1 MYDSIYN
8 WIAQNG
14 LEGTVAVYLSWA
26 ALAVGVIILATLASF
41 VTKHIFLAAM
51 SLIIKRTKTTWD
63 DALLKRH
70 VLHRAAH
77 IAPALVFYHLA
88 PQFPAVEEL
97 IHRLAVVYMLV
108 VGATVAS
115 AFLNAL
121 LDVYNSLELSRNRPI
136 KGFVQLA
143 RIILFVFVTVLVV
156 AVLFKQSPLGLLG
169 GLGALTAVIVLVFR
183 DTILGLVASFQITS
197 NNIVRVGDWIEFAK
211 YGADGDVID
220 ISLLQVRVQN
230 WDKTISTIP
239 TYALISDSFKNWR
252 GMTESGGRR
261 IKRAINIDMN
271 SVRFCDEEMIG
282 RFAKIKFISG
292 YIRKKKE
299 ELELYNT
306 ELKVDNSVLAN
317 GRRMTNLGTFRAYV
331 SAYLKNHPMIRQD
344 MTFLVRHLTPGE
356 HGLPLEIYVFSK
368 DQEWA
373 NYESIQADIF
383 DHIIAVV
390 PLFDLRIFQDP
401 SGHDMRTMAATLA
414 PPTHSQP
421 AGSGPAQV

>member
-1 MYDSIYN
+1 VYDSIYN
-8 WIAQNG
+8 WIVENG
-14 LEGTVAVYLSWA
+14 LEGTAAVYLGWVS
-26 ALAVGVIILATLASF
+26 LAVGVVILAVLANF
-41 VTKHIFLAAM
+41 VARYIFLAAM
-51 SLIIKRTKTTWD
+51 SLIIRHTRTKWD
-63 DALLKRH
+63 DALLERH
-70 VLHRAAH
+70 VLHRASH
-77 IAPALVFYHLA
+77 IAPALVFYYLA

-97 IHRLAVVYMLV
+97 IHRLALVYMLA
-108 VGATVAS
+108 VGAFVGS

-121 LDVYNSLELSRNRPI
+121 LDVYNSLELARNRPI
-136 KGFVQLA
+136 KSFVQLA
-143 RIILFVFVTVLVV
+143 RIILFVFVAVLVV

-252 GMTESGGRR
+252 GMAESGGRR
-261 IKRAINIDMN
+261 IKRAVHLDMN
-271 SVRFCDEEMIG
+271 SVRFCDEEMIE
-282 RFAKIKFISG
+282 RFARIKFITE
-292 YIRKKKE
+292 YIQKKKQ
-299 ELELYNT
+299 ELERYNT
-306 ELKVDNSVLAN
+306 ELRVDNSVLAN

-331 SAYLKNHPMIRQD
+331 SAYLKNHPMIHQD
-344 MTFLVRHLTPGE
+344 MTFLVRHLPPGE

-373 NYESIQADIF
+373 KYESIQADIF
-383 DHIIAVV
+383 DHIIAVT
-390 PLFDLRIFQDP
+390 PLFDLRIFQNP
-401 SGHDMRTMAATLA
+401 TGHDMRSMAASLA
-414 PPTHSQP
+414 PKTESLP
-421 AGSGPAQV
+421 AGDGRVKQ